1 MPGRTESVTVESMKP
16 SPAAAVAALAVAIA
30 LSVTGLVT
38 AVTAQSTAWRVVGA
52 LAVAAAPFFVLG
64 LLGSRRPAAAQ
75 IGVILIPAL
84 LLVLGLPAVAAVSA
98 VREHAAASSPSGGSA
113 DAENEVTSGL
123 PSDPDARLDQ
133 ALDRADELLP
143 NGSARLL
150 SIDLDDRST
159 HVVVYD
165 ADTGDAVST
174 HGSDGRWYSTDRR
187 RANDRRTFSRDDLKN
202 LDLNTATGE
211 VRRVAAELKLNADD
225 VHPADG
231 IELKRRTD
239 RMLVAE
245 FTVAFRPIE
254 VDMDGRAADTA
265 GAAYVD
271 RVLTIADK
279 TLRDHRIDPA
289 SPSIRQ
295 LDFRTITEGSS
306 PITAS
311 SIQNSGGFALSL
323 VRGPYSAIKVV
334 PGTFPL
340 ATPRTYADNSEGFAL
355 RDFTT
360 SALLRAR
367 DDLLARNDL
376 PAFDG
381 DVVSFAIG
389 SAPGGR
395 DEGAVLRLQVGSG
408 RESGEAVYRRDG
420 AFLRDGTW

>member
-1 MPGRTESVTVESMKP
+1 MKP
-16 SPAAAVAALAVAIA
+16 SPAAAAALVAAIA
-30 LSVTGLVT
+30 LALAGLVV
-38 AVTAQSTAWRVVGA
+38 AVTAQSTAWRVAGA
-52 LAVAAAPFFVLG
+52 LAAALAPFVVLG

-75 IGVILIPAL
+75 IGVVLIPVL
-84 LLVLGLPAVAAVSA
+84 LLVLGLPAAAVVST
-98 VREHAAASSPSGGSA
+98 VREHGAGSSHPGGSA
-113 DAENEVTSGL
+113 DGESGVTSGL
-123 PSDPDARLDQ
+123 PRDPDARLDQ
-133 ALDRADELLP
+133 ALDRADQLLP
-143 NGSARLL
+143 NGSAQLL

-159 HVVVYD
+159 RVVVYD
-165 ADTGDAVST
+165 PHTGDAVST

-202 LDLNTATGE
+202 LDLAAAAGE
-211 VRRVAAELKLNADD
+211 VRRVAGELKLKADD

-231 IELKRRTD
+231 IELKRRPD

-254 VDMDGRAADTA
+254 VDMDGRAADTV

-271 RVLTIADK
+271 QVLAVAEK
-279 TLRDHRIDPA
+279 TLRNHRIDPT

-295 LDFRTITEGSS
+295 MDFRTITEGSS

-311 SIQNSGGFALSL
+311 PIQNSGGFALSL

-340 ATPRTYADNSEGFAL
+340 ATPRTYAENSGGFAL
-355 RDFTT
+355 TDFTA

-381 DVVSFAIG
+381 DIVSFAIG